1 LSQGWHG
8 SAQLLLRRILP
19 LRTSPIM
26 PRLPMVC
33 PGDTTAR
40 IAMFANLDLA
50 LVDAI
55 ALHEAK
61 YHHLV

>member
-1 LSQGWHG
+1 
-8 SAQLLLRRILP
+8 
-19 LRTSPIM
+19 
-26 PRLPMVC
+26 MVC